1 MLEFI
6 LEYLQAINILVQESI
21 LQLWFTICLNIEE
34 SASVH
39 QLILQHLEDA
49 EVVPVLCKI
58 NVSILWTLEI

>member
-1 MLEFI
+1 MSEFI

-21 LQLWFTICLNIEE
+21 LQLWFTSCLNIEE

-49 EVVPVLCKI
+49 EVVPVF
-58 NVSILWTLEI
+58 